1 MTLVMPTLCAITL
14 LAVAVPSAL
23 ANAPSE
29 DVPDCY
35 DAVVEAR
42 IVRQIP
48 SAVPEC
54 GEDCI
59 IMVWP
64 WFLDLEVRR
73 SLIGDVPK
81 GRLQAMAM
89 LHTSYRRD
97 LGHRRWWLRRNGLG
111 GYNLLRSGEEDRPT
125 LCAKDSRPANAYIM
139 PGAGKTLDDLR
150 ADGERAYRAYE

>member
-23 ANAPSE
+23 ANEPFE
-29 DVPDCY
+29 DVPNCY
-35 DAVVEAR
+35 DAVVTAR
-42 IVRQIP
+42 IVKQIP
-48 SAVPEC
+48 SVAPEC

-59 IMVWP
+59 ITVWP

-73 SLIGDVPK
+73 SLIGDVPR
-81 GRLQAMAM
+81 GRLQVMGM

-111 GYNLLRSGEEDRPT
+111 GYNLLRFGAEGSPA
-125 LCAKDSRPANAYIM
+125 LCAKDSGPAKAYIM

-150 ADGERAYRAYE
+150 TEGERAYRAYE